1 MLGAVRVRGEV
12 PAQVNKAVDV
22 EPGCVE
28 KNKALQTDSW
38 RWQSQTAQTAFYSE
52 FAPSVN
58 QGNCPAPMSF
68 SRSTFSDCVC

>member
-28 KNKALQTDSW
+28 KNKALQMDSW
-38 RWQSQTAQTAFYSE
+38 
-52 FAPSVN
+52 
-58 QGNCPAPMSF
+58 
-68 SRSTFSDCVC
+68 